1 MADTDHSADDTPP
14 PPGPDRSKRVLR
26 RRTVR
31 FLFLELIVV
40 AAGVLIALG
49 AEQGIGWLNRRSEVS
64 SLRSALHE
72 ELSDNL
78 ASFQHRFAPQTC
90 VASRLAELKALRV
103 RTLAGEAASVSGEI
117 GRPPSASLRTSVWSA
132 RSSEVMDAMPLHQR
146 IAYSYLYDELA
157 FNFGLIDEERE
168 AWRSLARFN
177 GIRQFN
183 EDDARTLNEMIFRA
197 ETIDG
202 ALRFN
207 RPDIEQRYAEL
218 GIRPSER
225 MTQFLGEDDGG
236 LCASLSR

>member
-1 MADTDHSADDTPP
+1 MADSDQAADDAAPP
-14 PPGPDRSKRVLR
+14 PEPDRSKRRRR
-26 RRTVR
+26 RRTIR
-31 FLFLELIVV
+31 YLFLELIVV

-49 AEQGIGWLNRRSEVS
+49 AEQGIGWLNRQSEVS

-78 ASFQHRFAPQTC
+78 ASLQHRLGPQAC
-90 VASRLAELKALRV
+90 LASRLAELKALRGRV
-103 RTLAGEAASVSGEI
+103 LAGEAAGVAGEI

-132 RSSEVMDAMPLHQR
+132 RSSEVMDAMPLDQR

-157 FNFGLIDEERE
+157 FNFGLIDQERE

-177 GIRQFN
+177 GIRQLN

-197 ETIDG
+197 ERIDG

-207 RPDIEQRYAEL
+207 LPDLEQRYAEL
-218 GIRPSER
+218 GISASER
-225 MTQFLGEDDGG
+225 MAQFLGQDDGG
-236 LCASLSR
+236 LCASLAR

>member
-1 MADTDHSADDTPP
+1 MADSDQAADDAAPP
-14 PPGPDRSKRVLR
+14 PRPDRPKPLLR
-26 RRTVR
+26 RRTAR

-49 AEQGIGWLNRRSEVS
+49 AEQFIGWLNRQSEVS

-78 ASFQHRFAPQTC
+78 ASFHHRFGPQAC
-90 VASRLAELKALRV
+90 VASRLAELKALRG
-103 RTLAGEAASVSGEI
+103 RALSGEAASVAGEI

-132 RSSEVMDAMPLHQR
+132 RSSEVMDAMPLDQC

-157 FNFGLIDEERE
+157 FNFGLIDQERE
-168 AWRSLARFN
+168 AWRTLARFN
-177 GIRQFN
+177 GIRQLT
-183 EDDARTLNEMIFRA
+183 EADARTLNEMIFRA
-197 ETIDG
+197 ETIDA
-202 ALRFN
+202 ALRYN

-225 MTQFLGEDDGG
+225 MNQFLGSDDGG